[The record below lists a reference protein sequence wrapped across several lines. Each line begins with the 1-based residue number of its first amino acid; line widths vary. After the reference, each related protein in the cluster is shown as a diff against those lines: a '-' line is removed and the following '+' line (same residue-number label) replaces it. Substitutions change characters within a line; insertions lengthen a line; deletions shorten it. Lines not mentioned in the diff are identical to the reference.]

1 MNGSNDSALLGLLS
15 WVFTAVIAVGI
26 GGAALLWPDNDA
38 DWDEIMS
45 SRAPPPV
52 IKPSKAGDTAPLG
65 AGEGDGSGSGG
76 DGEVPVDDEIP
87 VVEVPDTPDPESV
100 LDELP
105 AEGEGLSR
113 TASRPA
119 VGDARVEIVSD
130 DKDWYVHRVVPRE
143 TVDQIAFRYGVR
155 PDALRMWNGV
165 RADVVE
171 LKPGARV
178 KVHPRK
184 IPPPRRKYEYW
195 VQPGDT
201 WWKIGTSFGVDS
213 RDLRA
218 MNWSSPQ
225 RLQVGEKVELWI
237 DPVVYLWTSS
247 EHDPHIPENVRLG
260 AVGIGPPQNGRL
272 VNGVQLPAHPAYS
285 LKLPP
290 SAYGTTHA
298 VAHVVHAMDKF
309 AETAGYQGKLMVGS
323 MSGKHGGP
331 LTPHKSHQSGRDLD
345 IRLPLLA
352 DVAPYAPIVPS
363 RVDWR
368 ALWKLLE
375 AFDSTGQVVIVF
387 LDYAMQ
393 EHLYKAA
400 AAMGVDEERR
410 KQMIQWPRGNKANLG
425 LVRHSPG
432 HEGHIHIRFTCGP
445 NEPECVSEA
454 DFDVDAD

>member
-1 MNGSNDSALLGLLS
+1 MNAPNESALLGLLA
-15 WVFTAVIAVGI
+15 WVATAMVALAI

-38 DWDEIMS
+38 DWDEIIS
-45 SRAPPPV
+45 ARTRPPS
-52 IKPSKAGDTAPLG
+52 IKPSKPTTMAQDGGLSETGD
-65 AGEGDGSGSGG
+65 SGG
-76 DGEVPVDDEIP
+76 VEELPVEDKIP
-87 VVEVPDTPDPESV
+87 VIEVPDTPDPESV

-105 AEGEGLSR
+105 AEGQGHSR
-113 TASRPA
+113 VSSRPLI
-119 VGDARVEIVSD
+119 DAAKVEVVDSAEE
-130 DKDWYVHRVVPRE
+130 WYVHRTVPRE
-143 TVDQIAFRYGVR
+143 TIDQIAFRYGVR
-155 PDALRMWNGV
+155 PDALRMWNGL
-165 RADVVE
+165 RAEAIDV
-171 LKPGARV
+171 KPGTRI
-178 KVHPRK
+178 KLHPRK
-184 IPPPRRKYEYW
+184 IPPPRRKYEHW

-201 WWKIGTSFGVDS
+201 WWQIGITFGVDS

-218 MNWSSPQ
+218 MNWTSPQ
-225 RLQVGEKVELWI
+225 RLRVGEKVEVWI

-247 EHDPHIPENVRLG
+247 EHDPHIPSNVRLG

-272 VNGVQLPAHPAYS
+272 VNGVRLPPHPAYS

-309 AETAGYQGKLMVGS
+309 AETSGYKGKIMVGS

-331 LTPHKSHQSGRDLD
+331 FAPHKSHQSGRDLD
-345 IRLPLLA
+345 IRLPLRA
-352 DVAPYAPIVPS
+352 EVPPHAPIVPS
-363 RVDWR
+363 RVDWV
-368 ALWKLLE
+368 ALWRLLE

-400 AAMGVDEERR
+400 ASIGVDEKTR
-410 KQMIQWPRGNKANLG
+410 KQMLQWPRGNKAHLG

-432 HEGHIHIRFTCGP
+432 HQGHIHIRFTCGP

-454 DFDVDAD
+454 DFDLDAD